1 MKKFLKITA
10 AIVILLLIFFVGMF
24 KYRRYVAEQTL
35 IPKNATS
42 LIKINVDEL
51 YKTLA
56 SNMLGNP
63 GYYFKSDFKKDTS
76 NKPDKF
82 NNGLKIPASLYFY
95 TIERKSGIYFSRFE
109 VKNVNDFENA
119 LRNLMHLEITKKTEG
134 LNIAKSKLGNVV
146 IYYNSKSAAIS
157 LSVKVENVDKELMDI
172 LNQKNF
178 VKAIDSKFKYASK
191 SVQHI
196 AFETA
201 LHQGSFDFDNGV
213 VNFND
218 LVIADQLIPTNTHSN
233 RGHNK
238 NTIAS
243 LWLNADFKNV
253 THRAFKTKNFS
264 IEADSVLKYYK
275 GSIDFDWSS
284 IIQQTD
290 SIVTYDYN
298 DDFEKVAK
306 ISLQKRD
313 VPQFSIAIN
322 ADASGLKNYL
332 AKQKIINLDSNQ
344 VNKSAFPLYQVFV
357 ESDQQNLYLG
367 TKRQMSFKN
376 ESVPSPDFFYFF
388 VNFEKLNKQSN
399 MGQLGSYLTPY
410 KTLNIIG
417 KLVGGKQMQFEGNL
431 ALMNKDI
438 NSLYQILKGL

>member
-63 GYYFKSDFKKDTS
+63 SYYFKSDFKKDTS

-134 LNIAKSKLGNVV
+134 TNIAKSKLGNVV

-157 LSVKVENVDKELMDI
+157 LSVNVENVDKELMDI

-218 LVIADQLIPTNTHSN
+218 LVIADQIIPTNTHN
-233 RGHNK
+233 RGYNK
-238 NTIAS
+238 SAIAS

-264 IEADSVLKYYK
+264 IDPDSILKYYK
-275 GSIDFDWSS
+275 GSVDFDWSS
-284 IIQQTD
+284 TIQQTD

-306 ISLQKRD
+306 VSLQKRD

-367 TKRQMSFKN
+367 TKKQMSFKN

-388 VNFEKLNKQSN
+388 VNFEKLQNKSAI
-399 MGQLGSYLTPY
+399 GQLSTYLTPY
-410 KTLNIIG
+410 KTLNISG
-417 KLVGGKQMQFEGNL
+417 KLVEHKMQFDGKLEL
-431 ALMNKDI
+431 VNKDI

>member
-1 MKKFLKITA
+1 MKNFLKITA
-10 AIVILLLIFFVGMF
+10 AIVLLLLIFFVGVS
-24 KYRRYVAEQTL
+24 KYRRYDAEQTL

-51 YKTLA
+51 YKTLFA
-56 SNMLGNP
+56 NIVSNP

-82 NNGLKIPASLYFY
+82 NNGLEIPASLYFY
-95 TIERKSGIYFSRFE
+95 TLQGKSGIYFSRFE
-109 VKNVNDFENA
+109 VKNVNDFENT
-119 LRNLMHLEITKKTEG
+119 LRDLLHLEITKKTEG
-134 LNIAKSKLGNVV
+134 INVAKSKPGNVV
-146 IYYNSKSAAIS
+146 IYYDSKSAAVS
-157 LSVKVENVDKELMDI
+157 LSVKIENVDGTLMNI
-172 LNQKNF
+172 LSQKNF
-178 VKAIDSKFKYASK
+178 IKVTESRFKHTAK

-201 LHQGSFDFDNGV
+201 LHKGSVNFDNGV
-213 VNFND
+213 VNFSDMVTANE
-218 LVIADQLIPTNTHSN
+218 IIPTNTQSN

-238 NTIAS
+238 DAIAS
-243 LWLNADFKNV
+243 LWLNADFKNI
-253 THRAFKTKNFS
+253 THRVFKTKNFS

-275 GSIDFDWSS
+275 GSVDFNWSS
-284 IIQQTD
+284 TIQQTD

-306 ISLQKRD
+306 VSLQKRD
-313 VPQFSIAIN
+313 VPQFSIAIH
-322 ADASGLKNYL
+322 ADANGLKNYL

-357 ESDQQNLYLG
+357 ESDLKKLYFG

-376 ESVPSPDFFYFF
+376 VPATSPDFFYFF
-388 VNFEKLNKQSN
+388 INFEKLHKQSN
-399 MGQLGSYLTPY
+399 MAQFSSYLKTY
-410 KTLNIIG
+410 KTLQVTG
-417 KLVGGKQMQFEGNL
+417 KLIGGKQMQFDGNL
-431 ALMNKDI
+431 TLMNKDI

>member
-10 AIVILLLIFFVGMF
+10 AIIILLLIFFTGVI
-24 KYRRYVAEQTL
+24 KYRRYDAEQTL

-56 SNMLGNP
+56 SNMLSNP

-82 NNGLKIPASLYFY
+82 NNGLEIPASLFFY
-95 TIERKSGIYFSRFE
+95 TLQGKSGIYFSRFE
-109 VKNVNDFENA
+109 LKNVNDFENA
-119 LRNLMHLEITKKTEG
+119 LRDLMHLEIMKKIEG
-134 LNIAKSKLGNVV
+134 INVAKSKLGNVV
-146 IYYNSKSAAIS
+146 IYYNSKSAAVS
-157 LSVKVENVDKELMDI
+157 LSVKVENVDRNLMDI
-172 LNQKNF
+172 LSQKNF
-178 VKAIDSKFKYASK
+178 VKVIESKFKHTAK
-191 SVQHI
+191 SLQHV

-201 LHQGSFDFDNGV
+201 LHQGSVNFDNGV
-213 VNFND
+213 VNFSD
-218 LVIADQLIPTNTHSN
+218 VVITNQIIPTNTQSN
-233 RGHNK
+233 HQHNK
-238 NTIAS
+238 DAIAS

-253 THRAFKTKNFS
+253 SHRAFKTKNFS
-264 IEADSVLKYYK
+264 IEPDSVLKYYK

-284 IIQQTD
+284 TIQQTD

-306 ISLQKRD
+306 VSLQKRD
-313 VPQFSIAIN
+313 VPQFSIAIH
-322 ADASGLKNYL
+322 ADENGLKNYL
-332 AKQKIINLDSNQ
+332 AKQKVINLDSNQ

-357 ESDQQNLYLG
+357 ESDQQNVYFG
-367 TKRQMSFKN
+367 TKKQMTSKN

-399 MGQLGSYLTPY
+399 MGQFNNYLKTY
-410 KTLNIIG
+410 KTLQVTG
-417 KLVGGKQMQFEGNL
+417 KLIGGKQMQFDGNL